1 MIYRSLPATQSG
13 LTLIELLIAMTLGI
27 LLTFGVTEIYI
38 NSKQTYRSQDGL
50 ARMQENARF
59 ALDFIARDV
68 RSSGYV
74 GCSNIKTI
82 TPNIIA
88 TTPIIADYT
97 MDTALTGHQNL
108 GGQSWTPSLPSGVN
122 SVVDDTDVIT
132 TISGGQCSTPL
143 STDMTAV
150 SDAVA
155 IATANECGFAQND
168 VVIIANCGS
177 ADIFRITNAP
187 GSSGQLNHG
196 DLAFSYI
203 TDSASEVLSYNSST
217 YFIRNDAT
225 SGIPSLFVLDNTQ
238 SAGGNNPIALIE
250 GVENMQIQYGIDTNA
265 DNVPEV
271 YANAAA
277 ATDWSEVVSVRITLL
292 IRSIEATNA
301 PSYTFNSGGTTKT
314 YAAGPLRK
322 EFVSTIQIRNR
333 GLNPNP

>member
-82 TPNIIA
+82 TPNIIT

-108 GGQSWTPSLPSGVN
+108 GGQNWTPSLPSGVN

-132 TISGGQCSTPL
+132 TISGGP
-143 STDMTAV
+143 V
-150 SDAVA
+150 
-155 IATANECGFAQND
+155 
-168 VVIIANCGS
+168 
-177 ADIFRITNAP
+177 
-187 GSSGQLNHG
+187 
-196 DLAFSYI
+196 
-203 TDSASEVLSYNSST
+203 
-217 YFIRNDAT
+217 
-225 SGIPSLFVLDNTQ
+225 
-238 SAGGNNPIALIE
+238 
-250 GVENMQIQYGIDTNA
+250 
-265 DNVPEV
+265 
-271 YANAAA
+271 
-277 ATDWSEVVSVRITLL
+277 
-292 IRSIEATNA
+292 
-301 PSYTFNSGGTTKT
+301 SYTHLTLPTK
-314 YAAGPLRK
+314 RI
-322 EFVSTIQIRNR
+322 V
-333 GLNPNP
+333 